1 MRLEI
6 HLKSFIVA
14 VMWLALAVAL
24 ASGKVQELIKFNSV
38 DSEIF
43 CFVLS
48 SGIGAVCLV
57 TALKI
62 QR

>member
-38 DSEIF
+38 DAEIF

-48 SGIGAVCLV
+48 SGIGATCLIIS
-57 TALKI
+57 LKI